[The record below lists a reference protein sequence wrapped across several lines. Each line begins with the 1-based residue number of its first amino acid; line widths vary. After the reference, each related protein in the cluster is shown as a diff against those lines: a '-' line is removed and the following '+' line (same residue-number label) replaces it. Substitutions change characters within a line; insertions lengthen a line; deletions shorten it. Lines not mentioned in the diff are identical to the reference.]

1 MWREGKLCTLLVGM
15 YTGAATMENSTKVPQ
30 GLRTNYHKIQLY
42 HFWVFIQKKW
52 KIWIRKDISISILIV
67 ALFTIAKIW
76 TQSKLTLM
84 GELDKEDKAYTQN
97 RLLLGYKKEKFL
109 FAICNNM
116 EGTQRHLVKW
126 NESEK
131 DKYHTI
137 SLICGI

>member
-1 MWREGKLCTLLVGM
+1 
-15 YTGAATMENSTKVPQ
+15 
-30 GLRTNYHKIQLY
+30 
-42 HFWVFIQKKW
+42 
-52 KIWIRKDISISILIV
+52 
-67 ALFTIAKIW
+67 
-76 TQSKLTLM
+76 M

>member
-1 MWREGKLCTLLVGM
+1 M
-15 YTGAATMENSTKVPQ
+15 
-30 GLRTNYHKIQLY
+30 
-42 HFWVFIQKKW
+42 
-52 KIWIRKDISISILIV
+52 

-116 EGTQRHLVKW
+116 EGTQRHLVK
-126 NESEK
+126 
-131 DKYHTI
+131 
-137 SLICGI
+137 